1 MLKGKRILI
10 TAGPTKEFIDPVRF
24 ISNASS
30 GKMGYA
36 IAEELSSKG
45 ANVIL
50 VSGPTNIKCNSTK
63 IKVVQVTTALEMLKA
78 CQHYFDS
85 VDIAF
90 FTAAVADYR
99 PLIMESS
106 KIKKNDETM
115 TIQLTKNP
123 DIAYE
128 FGKVKRDD
136 QMSVGFA
143 LETDN
148 IVEYGKG
155 KMQKKKFDFIVLNT
169 TNENGEGFGY
179 DTNKISLLFNDNS
192 LKHFSLKSKIEVAKD
207 IVTELGNRIQN
218 PLSLSKH

>member
-1 MLKGKRILI
+1 MNTKMLSGKRILI

-36 IAEELSSKG
+36 IAEELNHKG
-45 ANVIL
+45 ADVIL
-50 VSGPTNIKCNSTK
+50 VSGPTNLKCNSSQIK
-63 IKVVQVTTALEMLKA
+63 IVQVTTALEMLQA

-85 VDIAF
+85 VDIAI

-106 KIKKNDETM
+106 KIKKNDETI

-128 FGKVKRDD
+128 FGKVKRAD
-136 QMSVGFA
+136 QFSIGFA

-148 IVEYGKG
+148 IFEYGKG
-155 KMQKKKFDFIVLNT
+155 KMQKKNLDFIVLNT
-169 TNENGEGFGY
+169 TNENGEGFGF
-179 DTNKISLLFNDNS
+179 DTNKISLLFRDNS
-192 LKHFSLKSKIEVAKD
+192 IEHFPLKSKTEVASD
-207 IVTELGNRIQN
+207 IIA
-218 PLSLSKH
+218 SLEKQLQQLFT

>member
-1 MLKGKRILI
+1 MLRGKRILI

-36 IAEELSSKG
+36 IVEELNNKG
-45 ANVIL
+45 ADVIL
-50 VSGPTNIKCNSTK
+50 VSGPTNLKCNSSQIK
-63 IKVVQVTTALEMLKA
+63 IVQVTTALEMLQA

-85 VDIAF
+85 VDIAI

-99 PLIMESS
+99 PMVMESS

-115 TIQLTKNP
+115 IIQLTKNP
-123 DIAYE
+123 DIAFE
-128 FGKVKRDD
+128 FGKIKRAD
-136 QMSVGFA
+136 QFSIGFA

-155 KMQKKKFDFIVLNT
+155 KMQKKNLDFIVLNT
-169 TNENGEGFGY
+169 TNENGEGFGF
-179 DTNKISLLFNDNS
+179 DTNKISLLFRDGS
-192 LKHFSLKSKIEVAKD
+192 IEHFPLKSKKEVAGDLIASIEKQLLQLF
-207 IVTELGNRIQN
+207 T
-218 PLSLSKH
+218 

>member
-1 MLKGKRILI
+1 MLSGKRILI

-36 IAEELSSKG
+36 IAEELSGKG
-45 ANVIL
+45 ADVIL
-50 VSGPTNIKCNSTK
+50 VSGPTNIKCNSSQIK
-63 IKVVQVTTALEMLKA
+63 IVQVITALEMLQA

-85 VDIAF
+85 VDIAIF
-90 FTAAVADYR
+90 SAAVADYR

-123 DIAYE
+123 DIAFE
-128 FGKVKRDD
+128 FGKVK
-136 QMSVGFA
+136 QSNQLSIGFA

-148 IVEYGKG
+148 IIEYGIG
-155 KMQKKKFDFIVLNT
+155 KMQKKNFDFIVLNT
-169 TNENGEGFGY
+169 TNENGEGFGF
-179 DTNKISLLFNDNS
+179 DTNKISLLFKDNS
-192 LKHFSLKSKIEVAKD
+192 IKHFSLKSKKEVASD
-207 IVTELGNRIQN
+207 IIT
-218 PLSLSKH
+218 SLEKQLQQLTV

>member
-1 MLKGKRILI
+1 MLSGKQILI

-45 ANVIL
+45 ADVIL
-50 VSGPTNIKCNSTK
+50 VSGPTNIKCNSSQIK
-63 IKVVQVTTALEMLKA
+63 IVQVTTTLEMLQA

-85 VDIAF
+85 VDIAIF
-90 FTAAVADYR
+90 AAAVADYR
-99 PLIMESS
+99 PLFTESS
-106 KIKKNDETM
+106 KIKKNDETI

-123 DIAYE
+123 DIAFE
-128 FGKVKRDD
+128 FGKIKKSN
-136 QMSVGFA
+136 QLSIGFA

-155 KMQKKKFDFIVLNT
+155 KMQKKNFDFIVLNT
-169 TNENGEGFGY
+169 TNGNGEGFGF
-179 DTNKISLLFNDNS
+179 DTNKISLLFKDNS
-192 LKHFSLKSKIEVAKD
+192 IKHFPLKSKKEVAND
-207 IVTELGNRIQN
+207 IIAALEIQ
-218 PLSLSKH
+218 LKQFLIQ

>member
-1 MLKGKRILI
+1 MLSGKRILI

-36 IAEELSSKG
+36 IAEELNHKG
-45 ANVIL
+45 ADVIL
-50 VSGPTNIKCNSTK
+50 VSGPTNLKCNSSQIK
-63 IKVVQVTTALEMLKA
+63 IVQVTTALEMLQA

-85 VDIAF
+85 VDIAI

-106 KIKKNDETM
+106 KIKKNDETI

-128 FGKVKRDD
+128 FGKVKRAD
-136 QMSVGFA
+136 QFSIGFA

-148 IVEYGKG
+148 IFAYGKG
-155 KMQKKKFDFIVLNT
+155 KMQKKNLDFIVLNT
-169 TNENGEGFGY
+169 TNENGEGFGF
-179 DTNKISLLFNDNS
+179 DTNKISLLFRDNS
-192 LKHFSLKSKIEVAKD
+192 IEHFPLKSKTEVTSD
-207 IVTELGNRIQN
+207 IIA
-218 PLSLSKH
+218 SLEKQLQQLFT

>member
-1 MLKGKRILI
+1 MLSGKRILI

-36 IAEELSSKG
+36 VAEELSSKG
-45 ANVIL
+45 ADVIL
-50 VSGPTNIKCNSTK
+50 VSGPTNLKCISPQIK
-63 IKVVQVTTALEMLKA
+63 IVQVTTALEMLQA

-85 VDIAF
+85 VDIAI

-99 PLIMESS
+99 PMIMESS
-106 KIKKNDETM
+106 KIKKSDETM
-115 TIQLTKNP
+115 LIQLTKNP

-128 FGKVKRDD
+128 FGKGKRAD
-136 QMSVGFA
+136 QLSIGFA

-155 KMQKKKFDFIVLNT
+155 KMQKKNLDFIVLNT
-169 TNENGEGFGY
+169 TNENGEGFGF
-179 DTNKISLLFNDNS
+179 DTNKISLLFRDNS
-192 LKHFSLKSKIEVAKD
+192 IEHFPLKSKKEVASD
-207 IVTELGNRIQN
+207 IIASLEKQLQQLITE
-218 PLSLSKH
+218 

>member
-1 MLKGKRILI
+1 MLRGKRILI

-45 ANVIL
+45 ADVIL
-50 VSGPTNIKCNSTK
+50 VSGPTNLKCNSSQIK
-63 IKVVQVTTALEMLKA
+63 IVQVTTALEMLKA

-85 VDIAF
+85 VDIAI

-99 PLIMESS
+99 PMIMESS
-106 KIKKNDETM
+106 KIKKSDETI

-123 DIAYE
+123 DIAFE
-128 FGKVKRDD
+128 FGKIKRAD
-136 QMSVGFA
+136 QFSIGFA

-155 KMQKKKFDFIVLNT
+155 KMQKKNLDFIVLNT
-169 TNENGEGFGY
+169 TNENGEGFGF
-179 DTNKISLLFNDNS
+179 DTNKISLLFRDNS
-192 LKHFSLKSKIEVAKD
+192 IEYFPLKSKKEVASD
-207 IVTELGNRIQN
+207 IIA
-218 PLSLSKH
+218 SLEKQLQQPIIE

>member
-1 MLKGKRILI
+1 MLRGKRILI

-30 GKMGYA
+30 GKMGYE
-36 IAEELSSKG
+36 IAEELSNKG
-45 ANVIL
+45 ADVIL
-50 VSGPTNIKCNSTK
+50 VSGPTNLKCNSSQIK
-63 IKVVQVTTALEMLKA
+63 IVQVTTALEMLQA

-85 VDIAF
+85 VDIAI

-99 PLIMESS
+99 PMVVESS

-123 DIAYE
+123 DIAFE
-128 FGKVKRDD
+128 FGKIKRAD
-136 QMSVGFA
+136 QFSIGFA

-155 KMQKKKFDFIVLNT
+155 KMQKKNLDFIVLNT
-169 TNENGEGFGY
+169 TNEYGEGFGF
-179 DTNKISLLFNDNS
+179 DTNKISLLFRDDS
-192 LKHFSLKSKIEVAKD
+192 IEHFPLKSKKEVASD
-207 IVTELGNRIQN
+207 IVT
-218 PLSLSKH
+218 SLEKQLQQQIA

>member
-45 ANVIL
+45 AEVIL
-50 VSGPTNIKCNSTK
+50 VSGPTNIKCNSNT
-63 IKVVQVTTALEMLKA
+63 IEVVQVTTALEMLQA

-85 VDIAF
+85 VDIVF

-128 FGKVKRDD
+128 FGKVKRTD
-136 QMSVGFA
+136 QISVGFA

-148 IVEYGKG
+148 IIEYGKG

-169 TNENGEGFGY
+169 TNENGEGFGF
-179 DTNKISLLFNDNS
+179 DTNKISLLFNDDS
-192 LKHFSLKSKIEVAKD
+192 IKHFPLKAKTEVAKD
-207 IVTELGNRIQN
+207 IVAELENRIQN
-218 PLSLSKH
+218 PIAT